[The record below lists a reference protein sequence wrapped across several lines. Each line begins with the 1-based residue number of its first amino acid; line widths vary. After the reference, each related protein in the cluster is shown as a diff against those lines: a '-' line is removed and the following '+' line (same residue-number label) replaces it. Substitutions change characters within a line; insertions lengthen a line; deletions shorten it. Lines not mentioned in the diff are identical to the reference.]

1 MNINEFERNKPAKT
15 KKAIEDLIVYVDGCI
30 SENAS
35 NNTYDFRLESLKDR
49 LSNLKEV
56 FLKGE

>member
-1 MNINEFERNKPAKT
+1 MNINEFERNKPVKT
-15 KKAIEDLIVYVDGCI
+15 KKAIEDLIVYVDGLI

-35 NNTYDFRLESLKDR
+35 NNLYDFRLESLKNR